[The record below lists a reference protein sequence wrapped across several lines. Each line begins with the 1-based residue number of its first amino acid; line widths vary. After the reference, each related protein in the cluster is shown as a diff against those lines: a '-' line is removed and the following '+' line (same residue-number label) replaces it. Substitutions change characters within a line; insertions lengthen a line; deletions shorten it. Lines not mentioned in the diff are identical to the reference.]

1 MTGIK
6 SGSWNI
12 KNHNG
17 KVNFRADV
25 TARKNTIFFQ
35 ATAVNSYNP
44 RLLISQID
52 QYIILSMELPGEIKD
67 LKHTIFPDVFI
78 VDYIKVYKKK

>member
-1 MTGIK
+1 MQSYLKGVSKGFHKFALEWTPEKYIFYIDGYK
-6 SGSWNI
+6 
-12 KNHNG
+12 
-17 KVNFRADV
+17 FYEV
-25 TARKNTIFFQ
+25 TKG
-35 ATAVNSYNP
+35 
-44 RLLISQID
+44 ISQID